1 MISIFLT
8 FIESL
13 KIFLINLA
21 IILMMSAKIATPD
34 LLKITIFWN
43 KAYDVKIHV
52 NDVTNKGLSRESNY
66 IVDVIPLAAYVLQ
79 YDETEYIFNSSCT
92 DLLIKNSKFLFMTTN
107 FFEIGL
113 SDHHYIYNSQ
123 NKIWKFWTKEIN
135 IPEFQTIR

>member
-1 MISIFLT
+1 
-8 FIESL
+8 
-13 KIFLINLA
+13 
-21 IILMMSAKIATPD
+21 MSAKIATPD
-34 LLKITIFWN
+34 LLKIIIFWN
-43 KAYDVKIHV
+43 KAYDVKIPV

-66 IVDVIPLAAYVLQ
+66 IVDAIPLAAYVLQ